1 MLIWLLR
8 HVLVPGNVPVAS
20 RERRRL
26 AGGLERIAGAV
37 QGRRGPRWPPP
48 VIDREV
54 AAACAG
60 PAAAAAALLRDTDV
74 IVADDTLADVR
85 RFLTD
90 GCDSP
95 LFGRCPADALLAI
108 VDLERRLHI
117 EAGDLHALFTPGA

>member
-1 MLIWLLR
+1 MLTWLLR
-8 HVLVPGNVPVAS
+8 HVLVPGNIPVAS

-26 AGGLERIAGAV
+26 ACGLERIAGAV
-37 QGRRGPRWPPP
+37 EASHGPHWAQP

-54 AAACAG
+54 AAACAE

-74 IVADDTLADVR
+74 IVADDTLRDIR

-95 LFGRCPADALLAI
+95 LFGRSPADALLAI
-108 VDLERRLHI
+108 GSLERRLHI
-117 EAGDLHALFTPGA
+117 EGGDLHALFTPRA